1 LHRRDIGTERL
12 SWHELGV
19 LTRHSG
25 PDTSFYRHVNKK
37 SWDWNANTEF
47 LSAILYV
54 LQWANWQRAGGE
66 GEKPQLIKRPGAT
79 VMRDTRPIEERRR
92 AQQDELARRRVH
104 RSNAPG
110 RNTIQMKEVDV
121 G

>member
-54 LQWANWQRAGGE
+54 LQWANWQRAG
-66 GEKPQLIKRPGAT
+66 AT